1 MYTFSI
7 CRVMGMQY
15 GDWWAG
21 SLSKLLPSMSGIFG
35 DEDMNSQSMQPYGLA
50 LMDFFNGDTSAKVTS
65 HRDDGQTED
74 LPLDVFFREP
84 ADFSSL
90 ERAAIDCCRGHVLDV
105 GAGAGCHSLALQA
118 RGLSVCAI
126 DISPQ
131 AVEIMLKRGV
141 RVVHCANIFSFSGG
155 PFDTILMMMHGI
167 GITATLSGLDRFL
180 DHAHRLLKPDGQ
192 ILFDS
197 LDVRYTDNP
206 IHLAYQRANRQA
218 GRYFG
223 QIRLQFEYR
232 GQKGL
237 PFGWLNVD
245 PETLAGHAAKANW
258 SCEIIHQ
265 EDSGDY
271 LARLTALQK

>member
-1 MYTFSI
+1 MH
-7 CRVMGMQY
+7 
-15 GDWWAG
+15 
-21 SLSKLLPSMSGIFG
+21 
-35 DEDMNSQSMQPYGLA
+35 SQSMEPFGLA
-50 LMDFFNGDTSAKVTS
+50 LMDFFHGDTSAKAVS

-84 ADFSSL
+84 SAFSAL

-105 GAGAGCHSLALQA
+105 GAGAGCHSLVLQA
-118 RGLSVCAI
+118 RGLPVCAI

-141 RVVHCANIFSFSGG
+141 QEVQCADIFTFRGG

-167 GITATLSGLDRFL
+167 GITGTLSGLDRFL

-197 LDVRYTDNP
+197 LDVRYTENP
-206 IHLAYQRANRQA
+206 LHLAYQRANRQA

-223 QIRLQFEYR
+223 EFRLQFEYR
-232 GQKGL
+232 GKKGS
-237 PFGWLNVD
+237 PFSWLNVD
-245 PETLAGHAAKANW
+245 PETLTEHAARANW
-258 SCEIIHQ
+258 SCEIIRQ
-265 EDSGDY
+265 EENGDY